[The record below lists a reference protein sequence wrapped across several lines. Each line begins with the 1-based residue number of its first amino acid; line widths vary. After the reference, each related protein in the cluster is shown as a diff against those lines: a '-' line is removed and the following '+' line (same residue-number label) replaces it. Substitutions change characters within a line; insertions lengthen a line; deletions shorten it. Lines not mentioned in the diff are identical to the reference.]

1 MRSMAGKELEKQ
13 IARALADTERWL
25 RKQPTWKNE
34 HLANSKGTVVSHRGP
49 AILSESDA
57 VLQFARFLNK
67 QGVPWRDIHI
77 EVAPGQWLVDPTSG
91 RSRPRRID
99 LAIVDRDRL
108 AKRTTPFSPARD
120 KDFLFDAIF
129 TFKLASNSWDRPLK
143 SGRKPKPPVRMQKNI
158 QAEVK
163 KMGSYL
169 RDLWANRGY
178 VVVIEEVDYGW
189 KRPSDASK
197 DGLSTHYLKCF

>member
-1 MRSMAGKELEKQ
+1 MAGKELEKQ
-13 IARALADTERWL
+13 IAGALADTERWL
-25 RKQPTWKNE
+25 RKQPTWKSG

-67 QGVPWRDIHI
+67 QGVAWRDIHI
-77 EVAPGQWLVDPTSG
+77 EVAPGQWLVDPTTG

-143 SGRKPKPPVRMQKNI
+143 SGRKPKPPARTQKGI
-158 QAEVK
+158 QTEVK
-163 KMGSYL
+163 KMSSYL
-169 RDLWANRGY
+169 RDLWASRGY
-178 VVVIEEVDYGW
+178 VVVIEETDHGW
-189 KRPSDASK
+189 KRPTDASK
-197 DGLSTHYLKCF
+197 DGLSVHYLKCF

>member
-1 MRSMAGKELEKQ
+1 MAGKELEKQ

-25 RKQPTWKNE
+25 RKQPTWKNG
-34 HLANSKGTVVSHRGP
+34 HLQNKKGSVISHRGP
-49 AILSESDA
+49 SILSEADA
-57 VLQFARFLNK
+57 VLQFSRFLNK

-77 EVAPGQWLVDPTSG
+77 EVTPGQWLVDPTNG
-91 RSRPRRID
+91 RKRPQRID

-108 AKRTTPFSPARD
+108 ARRTAPFSPARD

-129 TFKLASNSWDRPLK
+129 EFKLASSFWDYPRK
-143 SGRKPKPPVRMQKNI
+143 SGRKPRPPARVEAGIK
-158 QAEVK
+158 ADTK

-178 VVVIEEVDYGW
+178 IVVIEETDHGW
-189 KRPSDASK
+189 KRPTDASK
-197 DGLSTHYLKCF
+197 DGLSVHYLKCF

>member
-1 MRSMAGKELEKQ
+1 MAGKELEKQ

-25 RKQPTWKNE
+25 RKQPAWKAD
-34 HLANSKGTVVSHRGP
+34 HLTNKTETAISHRGP
-49 AILSESDA
+49 SILSEADA

-67 QGVPWRDIHI
+67 QGVAWRDIHI

-91 RSRPRRID
+91 RTRPRRID

-108 AKRTTPFSPARD
+108 AKRTAPFSPSRD

-129 TFKLASNSWDRPLK
+129 TFKLASNSWDRPRK
-143 SGRKPKPPVRMQKNI
+143 SGRPPNPPARVEAAIKS
-158 QAEVK
+158 EVK

-178 VVVIEEVDYGW
+178 VVVIEEVDYRW

-197 DGLSTHYLKCF
+197 DGLSVHYLKCF